1 MEPNRRKKRH
11 PILWTLAV
19 LLALG
24 WLSPRLNALFHPS
37 GRALPAAAAPQ
48 STAAATPGPASTPR
62 PTVTPRPTARPTP
75 TAKPTP
81 QPTPVPTPE
90 PGPAHAGVTPEF
102 KAAMD
107 SYEAF
112 FDEYIAFMQAVR
124 EEPGNLALL
133 LQYAAM
139 LERYTETMEELD
151 AIGEEELSDADSIYY
166 VQTMARIEVELLE
179 LMQDME

>member
-24 WLSPRLNALFHPS
+24 WLFPRLNALLHPS
-37 GRALPAAAAPQ
+37 ERALPTAEP
-48 STAAATPGPASTPR
+48 TYHAAATPRSTATPHV
-62 PTVTPRPTARPTP
+62 TVTPRPTVKPTP

-81 QPTPVPTPE
+81 PPTPVLTPE
-90 PGPAHAGVTPEF
+90 PGPAHDGVTPEF
-102 KAAMD
+102 KATMD

-112 FDEYIAFMQAVR
+112 FDEYVAFMKAVD
-124 EEPGNLALL
+124 ENPGNLALL

-139 LERYTETMEELD
+139 LERYTEAMEELD
-151 AIGEEELSDADSIYY
+151 AMGEEELSDADMIYY
-166 VQTMARIEVELLE
+166 VQTMARIEVKLLE
-179 LMQDME
+179 LIQDME